1 MSIQVLVADDHKIT
15 RQGLKSLLERKVDIE
30 VIAEAENG
38 RNAVELA
45 VELKPDVIIMDV
57 SMPDLNG
64 VEASKQIIQETEN
77 VKIIALSMHSD
88 SLFVSEMLKSGA
100 SGYLLKDCAFE
111 ELEQAIRTVTDGK
124 AYLSPSISGVVVED
138 YLHRLSRAEINNV
151 EILTDREREVLQLL
165 AEGKST
171 KQIALKLHISAKTVE
186 THRRQIMN
194 KLDIHTVAGLTK
206 YAIRKGLTA
215 LEN

>member
-1 MSIQVLVADDHKIT
+1 MTIRVMIADDHKIT
-15 RQGLKSLLERKVDIE
+15 RQGLCSLLGKKTDIE
-30 VIAEAENG
+30 VIAEAQNG

-45 VELKPDVIIMDV
+45 KKLHPDVIIMDV

-64 VEASKQIIQETEN
+64 VEASKQIIQDNNN

-111 ELEQAIRTVTDGK
+111 ELEQAIRTVLDGK

-138 YLHRLSRAEINNV
+138 YLHRLSKTGLDNV
-151 EILTDREREVLQLL
+151 QVLTDREREVLQLL

-215 LEN
+215 LEA

>member
-1 MSIQVLVADDHKIT
+1 M
-15 RQGLKSLLERKVDIE
+15 E
-30 VIAEAENG
+30 VIAEAEEG
-38 RNAVELA
+38 RTAVHLTHEL
-45 VELKPDVIIMDV
+45 VPDVVIMDV

-64 VEASKQIIQETEN
+64 MEAARQIVGQFPK

-88 SLFVSEMLKSGA
+88 SMFVTEMLRCGA

-111 ELEQAIRTVTDGK
+111 ELERAIRTVMANKT
-124 AYLSPSISGVVVED
+124 YLSPSISGVVVND
-138 YLHRLSRAEINNV
+138 YLHRLPKADSSDSQV
-151 EILTDREREVLQLL
+151 LSDREREVLQLL

-194 KLDIHTVAGLTK
+194 KLDIYTVAELTK
-206 YAIRKGLTA
+206 YAIRKGFTS
-215 LEN
+215 LET

>member
-1 MSIQVLVADDHKIT
+1 MIIKVIVADDHKIT
-15 RQGLKSLLERKVDIE
+15 RQGLRSLLEKKIDIE

-38 RNAVELA
+38 REAVELA
-45 VELKPDVIIMDV
+45 REFKPEVIIMDV

-64 VEASKQIIQETEN
+64 VEASKQIIQDN
-77 VKIIALSMHSD
+77 DNIKIIALSMHSD

-111 ELEQAIRTVTDGK
+111 ELEQAIRTVVEGK
-124 AYLSPSISGVVVED
+124 AYLSPSISGVVVDD
-138 YLHRLSRAEINNV
+138 YLQRLSKTEHDNIEV
-151 EILTDREREVLQLL
+151 LTDREREVLQLL

-194 KLDIHTVAGLTK
+194 KLDIHTVAELTK

>member
-1 MSIQVLVADDHKIT
+1 MSIRVLIADDHKIT
-15 RQGLKSLLERKVDIE
+15 RQGLRSLLEKESDIE
-30 VIAEAENG
+30 VIAEAQNG

-45 VELKPDVIIMDV
+45 KKLYPDVIIMDV

-64 VEASKQIIQETEN
+64 VEASKQIIQDSDN

-111 ELEQAIRTVTDGK
+111 ELEQAIRTVIDGK

-138 YLHRLSRAEINNV
+138 YLHRLSKTELGKV
-151 EILTDREREVLQLL
+151 EVLTDREREVLQLL

-215 LEN
+215 LET